1 MIKQLL
7 TLPLIFSSLYAEEI
21 EEVQP
26 LDPEIVQSLYIES
39 ALFVTV
45 FILMSVVSI
54 VISKKH
60 AAQNLLDDRKKRE
73 AKAKAEAEKAQEEA
87 EKRSHPTTSKEAKE
101 TARVKELSKMLKDG
115 LITDEEFKILSHTSK
130 VKNLRY

>member
-1 MIKQLL
+1 MIKQIL

-26 LDPEIVQSLYIES
+26 LDPEVVQSLYIES
-39 ALFVTV
+39 ALFVAV

-60 AAQNLLDDRKKRE
+60 AAQNLLDDQKKRE
-73 AKAKAEAEKAQEEA
+73 AKAEAEKAQVAQKVSQASPVKE
-87 EKRSHPTTSKEAKE
+87 SKESK
-101 TARVKELSKMLKDG
+101 RVKELSKMLKDG
-115 LITDEEFKILSHTSK
+115 LISDEEFKILSHTSK
-130 VKNLRY
+130 VNSI

>member
-73 AKAKAEAEKAQEEA
+73 AKAEAEKAQEEA
-87 EKRSHPTTSKEAKE
+87 EKRSQPATSKEAKE

-130 VKNLRY
+130 VKNL

>member
-7 TLPLIFSSLYAEEI
+7 THLLIFTSLYAEES

-26 LDPEIVQSLYIES
+26 LDLEVVQSLYIES
-39 ALFVTV
+39 ALFVAV
-45 FILMSVVSI
+45 FTTMAIISI

-73 AKAKAEAEKAQEEA
+73 AKRTQEEA
-87 EKRSHPTTSKEAKE
+87 KKRSQAAHSEESEE
-101 TARVKELSKMLKDG
+101 TKRVTELSKMLKDG
-115 LITDEEFKILSHTSK
+115 LITEEEFKILGKASK
-130 VKNLRY
+130 VKQD